1 MPRILIM
8 SDSTC
13 DLPAAWIRQHDIRIV
28 PTYVQFGQ
36 ESLAD
41 DGVQLRRTEFYERLA
56 ASSTLPTT
64 SAPSVGQTLE
74 VMSQALDDADHVIA
88 FTAPAELSAIYSIFH
103 LAAEQLAPERVTI
116 IDSRMVT
123 MGLGWQVIQA
133 AELAAAGHPPAEIEA
148 AVRAMQPRTDVWAAL
163 DTLEYLRRS
172 GRVGWAAAFV
182 GELFHIKPIVRLH
195 DAVVSSVARV
205 RTSQNAFRAL
215 VTLAHEA
222 APLERLAILH
232 TNNIE
237 RARELVAALTDI
249 HPQGDVPVVDVTP
262 VIGVHVGPR
271 GLGLGLVRKQVQE

>member
-1 MPRILIM
+1 MPRILIL

-133 AELAAAGHPPAEIEA
+133 AEMAAAGHPPAEIEA

-182 GELFHIKPIVRLH
+182 
-195 DAVVSSVARV
+195 
-205 RTSQNAFRAL
+205 
-215 VTLAHEA
+215 
-222 APLERLAILH
+222 
-232 TNNIE
+232 
-237 RARELVAALTDI
+237 
-249 HPQGDVPVVDVTP
+249 
-262 VIGVHVGPR
+262 
-271 GLGLGLVRKQVQE
+271 